1 MKSITKISLLLL
13 LPVFCLWNGIAME
26 KMNVPDSTGELSG
39 KKTEDTI
46 LYSETFS
53 YPDGPLPSIWWCEG
67 NTAVIKDGRLYVNAD
82 LDAYRAST
90 VWLDKRFS
98 GNIQIEFDV
107 QIVSSGDTANNINCF
122 FMYSDPEGNS
132 LRETAEKR
140 KDGVYNH
147 YHKLN
152 GYIFTFVGNKDP
164 DNARVRF
171 RDNPGFKLLKEDFG
185 ANCEAGKTYQIKIV
199 KKDNRFQ
206 YWVNGVKRLD
216 KVDDAFNHLHNEGL
230 FGFRTWHTA
239 LWWDNL
245 KIIRAD

>member
-1 MKSITKISLLLL
+1 MKRTAIIIQLIFLLIFGSLCLFAQAWKHETGSADQLPDEATK
-13 LPVFCLWNGIAME
+13 E
-26 KMNVPDSTGELSG
+26 NVLFAES
-39 KKTEDTI
+39 
-46 LYSETFS
+46 FS
-53 YPDGPLPSIWWCEG
+53 FPDGPLPSIWWCEG

-98 GNIQIEFDV
+98 GNILIEFDV

-122 FMYSDPEGNS
+122 IMYSHPGNKS
-132 LRETAEKR
+132 LRETKGER
-140 KDGVYNH
+140 EDGVYNH
-147 YHKLN
+147 YHKLD

-164 DNARVRF
+164 DNARLRF
-171 RDNPGFKLLKEDFG
+171 RDNPGFHLLKEDFG
-185 ANCEAGKTYQIKIV
+185 ANCEAGKTYHIKIV

-216 KVDDAFNHLHNEGL
+216 KVDDAFNPVYNEGL

-245 KIIRAD
+245 KITRAD